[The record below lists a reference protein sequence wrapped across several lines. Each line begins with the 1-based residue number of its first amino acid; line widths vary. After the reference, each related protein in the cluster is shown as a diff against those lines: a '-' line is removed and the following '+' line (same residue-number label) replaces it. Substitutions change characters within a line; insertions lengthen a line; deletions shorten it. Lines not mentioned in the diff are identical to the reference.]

1 MLVCPKC
8 SKPTKIGNKILENG
22 KKIRECKQCGEV
34 IE

>member
-8 SKPTKIGNKILENG
+8 DKPTKIGNKILENG
-22 KKIRECKQCGEV
+22 KKIRECKKCGEV